1 MAFETRLTPATIA
14 KYTQAG
20 FWSQDTI
27 FKAIERTAQ
36 AHPERE
42 AIYDRTHRITYAQLV
57 AKVNR
62 VAATLAA
69 QGIGA
74 GDVVTI
80 QIPNW
85 IEYACVF
92 FALERLGAVANPVSV
107 DFRSREL
114 EYILRFSE
122 SRGFISCDRF
132 KNFDHS
138 AMIAQLRTQLPDLKL
153 VGVVRCAA
161 KPGVLSLDETIHGDG
176 PVPDYTPYA
185 LEANEVTR
193 MAFTSGTTGNPKGVI
208 HSQNTTLS
216 ACIIQNRDMGHSQ
229 QDTFLVYLPVGLNWG
244 FLALAQALILGARTV
259 LLDQFSAKAALEL
272 IDAEHVT
279 FIPTAPASI
288 VAMLNEPGLDGY
300 DLSTLR
306 MVMSGGASCPL
317 EIIREFQKRMKGHFI
332 ELYGMLETGYHTYT
346 RMGDDPAEVS
356 GSVGRVATAMG
367 VRVIDDTGKDV
378 AKGGIGEI
386 AADGPSLHLGYHKN
400 PQANAELFL
409 PDGWFRTG
417 DLGRFDER
425 GNLYIEGRLKEII
438 NRGGKKFFPRE
449 IEEILYTH
457 PKVLHAAII
466 GVPDPRLGERNC
478 LCVIP
483 RAGQQVTLEEMVA
496 FLKDEVATYKLPE
509 QIEIVSEL
517 PFTPTGK
524 LQRHV
529 LAKQVLERRA
539 AQAS

>member
-1 MAFETRLTPATIA
+1 MAFETRLTPAMID
-14 KYTQAG
+14 KYTRAG
-20 FWSQDTI
+20 FWGTDTI
-27 FKAIERTAQ
+27 YRAIERTAR

-42 AIYDRTHRITYAQLV
+42 AVYDGTQRLTYGQLV
-57 AKVNR
+57 ARIER

-74 GDVVTI
+74 GDVVTL

-85 IEYACVF
+85 VEYPCVF

-122 SRGFISCDRF
+122 SRAFISCDRF

-138 AMIAQLRTQLPDLKL
+138 AMIAELRKGLPDLKL
-153 VGVVRCAA
+153 VGVVRSAG
-161 KPGVLSLDETIHGDG
+161 KPDVLSLDEAIGGDA
-176 PVPDYTPYA
+176 PVPAYTPYA
-185 LEANEVTR
+185 LDANEVTR

-216 ACIIQNRDMGHSQ
+216 ACIIQNRDMGHSE
-229 QDTFLVYLPVGLNWG
+229 QDVFLIYLPLGLNWG
-244 FLALAQALILGARTV
+244 FLALAQVLIMGARAV
-259 LLDQFSAKAALEL
+259 LLDQFTAKAALEL
-272 IDAEHVT
+272 IDHEHVT

-288 VAMLNEPGLDGY
+288 VAMLNDPTLDKV
-300 DLSTLR
+300 DLSSLR
-306 MVMSGGASCPL
+306 MVMSGGASCPI
-317 EIIREFQKRMKGHFI
+317 EVIREFQQRMKGHFI

-346 RMGDDPAEVS
+346 HIGDDPQKVT

-367 VRVIDDTGKDV
+367 LRIVDDKGHDV
-378 AKGGIGEI
+378 PHGEIGEI
-386 AADGPSLHLGYHKN
+386 AADGPSVHLGYHKN
-400 PQANAELFL
+400 PTANAELFL

-417 DLGRFDER
+417 DLARMDKD
-425 GNLYIEGRLKEII
+425 GNVYIEGRLKEII

-483 RAGQQVTLEEMVA
+483 RPNQQITLQEMVD

-509 QIEIVSEL
+509 QLEIVSEL

-529 LAKQVLERRA
+529 LAKKIL
-539 AQAS
+539 AQRGA

>member
-1 MAFETRLTPATIA
+1 MAFETRLTQAMIDR
-14 KYTQAG
+14 YTRAG
-20 FWSQDTI
+20 YWGDDTI
-27 FKAIERTAQ
+27 YRSLERTAQ

-42 AIYDRTHRITYAQLV
+42 AVYDRTYRFSYGRLVERI
-57 AKVNR
+57 NR
-62 VAATLAA
+62 VAAVLAA
-69 QGIGA
+69 EGIRA

-85 IEYACVF
+85 VEFPCVF

-122 SRGFISCDRF
+122 SRAFISCDRF
-132 KNFDHS
+132 KKFDHS
-138 AMIAQLRTQLPDLKL
+138 AMIAQLRPQLPELKR
-153 VGVVRCAA
+153 VAVVRHGGG
-161 KPGVLSLDETIHGDG
+161 PGVLSLDEAIHGDG
-176 PVPDYTPYA
+176 PVPAYTPHRMD
-185 LEANEVTR
+185 ANGVTR

-216 ACIIQNRDMGHSQ
+216 TCIIQNRDMDHSER
-229 QDTFLVYLPVGLNWG
+229 DVFLIYLPLGLNWG
-244 FLALAQALILGARTV
+244 FLALAQVLILGARAV
-259 LLDQFSAKAALEL
+259 LLDQFSASAALGL
-272 IDAEHVT
+272 IDTEHVT

-288 VAMLNEPGLDGY
+288 VAMLNDPALNTVN
-300 DLSTLR
+300 LSSLR
-306 MVMSGGASCPL
+306 MVMSGGASCPI
-317 EIIREFQKRMKGHFI
+317 EVIREFQRRMRGHFV

-346 RMGDDPAEVS
+346 RMSDDPQRVA
-356 GSVGRVATAMG
+356 GSVGHVASGMG
-367 VRVIDDTGKDV
+367 VRIVDDKGRDV
-378 AKGGIGEI
+378 GQGEIGEI
-386 AADGPSLHLGYHKN
+386 AADGPSVHLGYHKN
-400 PQANAELFL
+400 PAANAELFL

-417 DLGRFDER
+417 DLGRFDPA
-425 GNLYIEGRLKEII
+425 GNVYIEGRLKEII

-483 RAGQQVTLEEMVA
+483 RPNQQVTLQEMVD
-496 FLKDEVATYKLPE
+496 FLKDQVATYKLPE
-509 QIEIVSEL
+509 QLEIVSEL

-539 AQAS
+539 QA